1 MSIMTKEMIN
11 GIKEQINN
19 RFNNMTIDEFDNL
32 ACGDGTLYVLDEILE
47 TMDIEC
53 DEAAMNELAEYCGER
68 SNTFANMHF
77 VNVLGYTLSTKQVLT
92 DITDMSKLIHN
103 VLIDMDSIGQL
114 KAYVD
119 LYSECANK
127 CFDEHYV
134 ERLNVKYTLQEL
146 VQTLQDMRE
155 LTDDDMSDLLNDYLH
170 EFGEKIEQI
179 LQAYNVNSDYDYN
192 DTDNFIDYLNT
203 YNGLDQLEM
212 QLIATIY
219 YSTVNE
225 ADEIVGYK
233 CFRLNGQTGE
243 LLDEQDYHH
252 CSRRAAIN
260 MFCLEY
266 DCAKDKVI
274 IYPITKADEQ
284 SN

>member
-47 TMDIEC
+47 TMDIEY
-53 DEAAMNELAEYCGER
+53 DEAAMDELAEHCCRKSDEFC
-68 SNTFANMHF
+68 NKHF
-77 VNVLGYTLSTKQVLT
+77 VSVLGYTLSTKQVLT

-103 VLIDMDSIGQL
+103 VLIDMDSIGRL

-127 CFDEHYV
+127 YFDDHYV
-134 ERLNVKYTLQEL
+134 ERLNIKYTLQEL
-146 VQTLQDMRE
+146 VQTLQDTRE
-155 LTDDDMSDLLNDYLH
+155 LTDDDMSDLFNDYLN
-170 EFGEKIEQI
+170 EFDEKIERV
-179 LQAYNVNSDYDYN
+179 LEDYKAHSDYDYN
-192 DTDNFIDYLNT
+192 DTDNFIDYLNE
-203 YNGLDQLEM
+203 YNDLDQLEA

-225 ADEIVGYK
+225 RDQIIGYK

-252 CSRRAAIN
+252 CCRRTAIN
-260 MFCLEY
+260 AFCLEY
-266 DCAKDKVI
+266 DCAKDNVI